1 MVSRLADSG
10 CGSHCMVRAVAP
22 TSTIGN
28 STPYWGLPLE
38 HHRDQHLPSAPRSG
52 LAPSTAAGSKRSS
65 AEPSSCAIA
74 GRIRANVRFRR
85 IGGDSDWRRLPQLWA
100 KRRSWCGQS
109 WRNSRPCMPPLL
121 EGPLRG
127 PSWPTIMAI
136 ESGASGCSPAEPQK
150 RNTSPEWPRWASA
163 TRRSRPPLAS
173 LRLGAWQVRST
184 LATAERIESRISD
197 NDR

>member
-1 MVSRLADSG
+1 MRIEPCSTTWSKGLRNRGVPCGLCSLAGRDERRLPVVSRLADSG

-109 WRNSRPCMPPLL
+109 WRNSPPVYA
-121 EGPLRG
+121 
-127 PSWPTIMAI
+127 PTLGRAVA
-136 ESGASGCSPAEPQK
+136 GTQ
-150 RNTSPEWPRWASA
+150 
-163 TRRSRPPLAS
+163 LAYDH
-173 LRLGAWQVRST
+173 GY
-184 LATAERIESRISD
+184 
-197 NDR
+197 